1 MTPNNAKLEA
11 ITAATTKDKLEA
23 PKDLPLSASVS
34 KKAQNCLL
42 LLIEFEGEMWLR
54 QVHWPPGLVQMLG
67 AVIVGAGE
75 LVGEIVGYS
84 NPISINE
91 M

>member
-11 ITAATTKDKLEA
+11 ITAATTKDELEA

-42 LLIEFEGEMWLR
+42 LLIEFEGEM
-54 QVHWPPGLVQMLG
+54 
-67 AVIVGAGE
+67 
-75 LVGEIVGYS
+75 
-84 NPISINE
+84 
-91 M
+91 